1 MASHTQ
7 LHTEVLSL
15 LRQHCSFRDQRHMT
29 MLASMVAAMTLSQTV
44 VFECWRDYL
53 PLGKCLA
60 ASWQRRCQR
69 WFSNVRIDVS
79 AIYGPLI
86 IWAMQQWQKPDKVLH
101 LALDTTMLWNS
112 HCVVML
118 SCVCHGR
125 AIPVLWTTL
134 EHSSASVSAEVVIS
148 LLQKADQLLQG
159 FGTIM
164 VLADRGF
171 PSNDLLSWF
180 DDKPRWKFLMRLK
193 SDTIAYGIGA
203 PLGCEVRKVR
213 LGKGLCRGFRNA
225 QIWTRDSR
233 RVNLLLARPTGLSTN
248 DPWYLVTS
256 AELCLDLV
264 WTYGHR
270 FCCEQ
275 LFRDQKSGVF
285 QLESSRIR
293 DPERLNRLLL
303 VLSIG
308 VLIGS
313 LQGFAVSLSGQ
324 RNQVDAHWERCLS
337 FLRIGLSWMQQCV
350 ADSSKTLLAWAP
362 IPLRKLESCIPSQS
376 SQQNQQLPWFS
387 KVDLPPPL
395 DRSVPALVS

>member
-15 LRQHCSFRDQRHMT
+15 LRQHCSFLDQRHMT
-29 MLASMVAAMTLSQTV
+29 MLASMVAAMTLSETI
-44 VFECWRDYL
+44 VFDRWRNYL
-53 PLGKCLA
+53 DLGKCLA

-69 WFSNVRIDVS
+69 WFSNDRIDVS

-86 IWAMQQWQKPDKVLH
+86 LWAMQQWQKPDKILY

-134 EHSSASVSAEVVIS
+134 EHPSASVSAEVVIA

-159 FGTIM
+159 FGTIT
-164 VLADRGF
+164 VLADRAF
-171 PSNDLLSWF
+171 PSTDLLSWF
-180 DDKPRWKFLMRLK
+180 DGKPRWKFLMRLK
-193 SDTIAYGIGA
+193 SDTIAYRVGA
-203 PLGCEVRKVR
+203 PLGCEVRKMR
-213 LGKGLCRGFRNA
+213 LGKGLCRGFRDA

-233 RVNLLLARPTGLSTN
+233 RVNLVLARPIGLPTN
-248 DPWYLVTS
+248 EPWTLVTS
-256 AELCLDLV
+256 AELRLDLV
-264 WTYGHR
+264 WTYGQR

-275 LFRDQKSGVF
+275 LFRDQKSGIF
-285 QLESSRIR
+285 QLESSRMR

-324 RNQVDAHWERCLS
+324 RPLVDSHWKRGLS
-337 FLRIGLSWMQQCV
+337 FARIGLHWLQNSVIQ
-350 ADSSKTLLAWAP
+350 AGRALLAWLP
-362 IPLRKLESCIPSQS
+362 IPLQA
-376 SQQNQQLPWFS
+376 
-387 KVDLPPPL
+387 L
-395 DRSVPALVS
+395 DRKSTRLNSSHRT